1 MKEKIRLMYQKT
13 DQQNIVKW
21 KRKKKKK
28 RKENTERG
36 LEACKG
42 E

>member
-13 DQQNIVKW
+13 DPQNIVKW
-21 KRKKKKK
+21 KQRGEEK
-28 RKENTERG
+28 KENIERG

>member
-21 KRKKKKK
+21 KRTKKK